1 MLTWAADGV
10 VFLVSPKL
18 DCVASTANECCV
30 GPDGKS
36 FKRGNIVFRD
46 LALPL
51 KKKEEKKSAIV

>member
-1 MLTWAADGV
+1 MVNMLVDGDRGGV
-10 VFLVSPKL
+10 GIAHVGS
-18 DCVASTANECCV
+18 V